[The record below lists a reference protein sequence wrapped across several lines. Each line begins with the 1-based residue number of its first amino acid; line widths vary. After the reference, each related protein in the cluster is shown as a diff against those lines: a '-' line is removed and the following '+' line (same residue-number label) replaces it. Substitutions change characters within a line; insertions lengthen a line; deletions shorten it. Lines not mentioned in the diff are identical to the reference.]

1 MQINLQ
7 NFENICV
14 IKKKAVPLRAK
25 LVYCAHTCTWTYGAI
40 IVPALLDGS
49 VGGGQYTY
57 EYRVQSTE
65 YRQFA

>member
-40 IVPALLDGS
+40 VVPALLDGS
-49 VGGGQYTY
+49 VGGG
-57 EYRVQSTE
+57 
-65 YRQFA
+65 